1 MSPILGTI
9 GAMSESSY
17 RGNLDDYA
25 NDFSFINVDNANPG
39 TLYTS
44 GIATITGINYKIK
57 VSVVGAG
64 ASFSVNGDAF
74 STSPRF
80 MRNGNEIRLALT
92 TDQDFTI
99 TDFLKEHNVNVTAG
113 KRTTTWTVKTRAINH
128 NLVPFNF
135 TPVTNLPVGVA
146 TTSNSVSISG
156 LEPGY
161 GLPSGVNGFG
171 AKISINGGA
180 LDTSGIVFNGNYFYI
195 NNPAAPAA
203 EQSSYNQTRN
213 ISAFVGT
220 YSTTWRVVTESADL
234 TPDAFSFTS
243 ITGVE
248 INTSFV
254 SNSITVS
261 GINGV
266 TVPKFTLNI
275 SIFGSGFEYSKN
287 GGTFTSQVG
296 TVVSGDVIRLR
307 RTTDFNYSTTF
318 TGTLVIGSVSSS
330 WNVTTKSQPFN
341 TIPSA
346 FSFTSIT
353 NVARNTS
360 FTSNQIT
367 LGGMT
372 PGFFGSASVS
382 GSGQFRVIRNGVTVR
397 DFSVNSTNVQ
407 LGDVIALR
415 DTSSSNY
422 STTKTTNFTVSGLDI
437 NGNPGETSALWN
449 VTTGIAPIL
458 GCTDPNAFNYNP
470 AATQDDGSC
479 IPKVFGCTN
488 SKALNYNP
496 KANVDD
502 GTCVFSVFGCT
513 DPTAYN
519 YNPKAT
525 VDDGTCIPR
534 VFGCTNPAAF
544 NYNPLANTDNGSC
557 IPKVFGCTNPT
568 ATNYNP
574 LANTDNGTCIFTPVV
589 NGCTDP
595 TAYNYNP
602 LATVDDGTCIPK
614 VFGCTDPTAYN
625 YNPLANVNNGTC
637 IPKVFGC
644 TDSTAF
650 NYNPLANVNN
660 GTCIPKVLGCTD
672 STATNYNPLANVNN
686 GTCIFSIPGCT
697 NKLATNYNPAATVDD
712 GSCTFQPKPP
722 IRGCTDPTATNYNP
736 LAIIDDGSCVFR
748 CHIEPIESNYGTGF
762 VGYLRYNDLDF
773 RFEGDF
779 LNGSRHFITGL
790 NVAYSGTILQRTQF
804 TYQTVSNAIINTYL
818 NTIGRYPEGPGFD
831 YWMNSFRYGSGTLSA
846 LTNSII
852 TSYQSIGG
860 EKFYQI
866 SRGRLNGN
874 FDSCLNGV
882 NDVRRTNEIAAIPGC
897 ITPTASNYNP
907 AATQDDGSCTTC
919 VVPTAQSDFGTG
931 FVGYLRYGNGEEIP
945 ASNGDDSFITNLNS
959 LYTNVTTPFTT
970 SGGVVT
976 TWSAVSTFIINH
988 YVTNFGRYPEGVGYD
1003 YWLNDFITNPSYT
1016 SFSSLADAL
1025 NLSFSSFESG
1035 YRAGKGGL
1043 VGNYDFCNGK
1053 RV

>member
-25 NDFSFINVDNANPG
+25 NDFSFTNVDNANPG

-92 TDQDFTI
+92 TAQDFTI
-99 TDFLKEHNVNVTAG
+99 SDFLKEYNVNVTAG

-171 AKISINGGA
+171 AKISINGGV

-220 YSTTWRVVTESADL
+220 YSTTWRVVTASADL

-296 TVVSGDVIRLR
+296 TVVSGDVIQLR
-307 RTTDFNYSTTF
+307 KTTDSNYSTTF

-330 WNVTTKSQPFN
+330 WNVTTKSQPFD
-341 TIPSA
+341 TIPNT
-346 FSFTSIT
+346 FSFTSRT

-360 FTSNQIT
+360 FTSNQIA
-367 LGGMT
+367 LSGMT

-382 GSGQFRVIRNGVTVR
+382 GSGQFRVIRNGITVSN
-397 DFSVNSTNVQ
+397 FSTNSVNVQ
-407 LGDVIALR
+407 LGDVIDLR
-415 DTSSSNY
+415 DTSSLNY

-449 VTTGIAPIL
+449 VTTEIAPIP
-458 GCTDPNAFNYNP
+458 GCTNPTASNYNP
-470 AATQDDGSC
+470 AATQDNGTC
-479 IPKVFGCTN
+479 IFPVPGCTN
-488 SKALNYNP
+488 SNALNYNP
-496 KANVDD
+496 A
-502 GTCVFSVFGCT
+502 
-513 DPTAYN
+513 
-519 YNPKAT
+519 AT
-525 VDDGTCIPR
+525 V
-534 VFGCTNPAAF
+534 
-544 NYNPLANTDNGSC
+544 
-557 IPKVFGCTNPT
+557 
-568 ATNYNP
+568 
-574 LANTDNGTCIFTPVV
+574 DNGTCTFAPPPPTP
-589 NGCTDP
+589 
-595 TAYNYNP
+595 
-602 LATVDDGTCIPK
+602 I
-614 VFGCTDPTAYN
+614 
-625 YNPLANVNNGTC
+625 
-637 IPKVFGC
+637 
-644 TDSTAF
+644 
-650 NYNPLANVNN
+650 
-660 GTCIPKVLGCTD
+660 LGCT
-672 STATNYNPLANVNN
+672 NR
-686 GTCIFSIPGCT
+686 
-697 NKLATNYNPAATVDD
+697 LATNYNPAATFDD
-712 GSCTFQPKPP
+712 GSCTFPP
-722 IRGCTDPTATNYNP
+722 IPPIQGCTNPTASNDNSAAT
-736 LAIIDDGSCVFR
+736 IDDGSCTFI
-748 CHIEPIESNYGTGF
+748 CSIPPITSIYGTGF
-762 VGYLRYNDLDF
+762 VGYLNYNNGETNL
-773 RFEGDF
+773 GDF
-779 LNGSRHFITGL
+779 LTGSKNFITGL
-790 NVAYSGTILQRTQF
+790 NSNFSGTIPERTQF
-804 TYQTVSNAIINTYL
+804 TYQTVSTKIINTYL
-818 NTIGRYPEGPGFD
+818 NTVGRYPEADGYDF
-831 YWMNSFRYGSGTLSA
+831 WINAFRYESNTYYDLNA
-846 LTNSII
+846 LEVFII
-852 TSYQSIGG
+852 LTYQRDGG

-866 SRGRLNGN
+866 SKGRLNGN
-874 FDSCLNGV
+874 FDSCFNGV
-882 NDVRRTNEIAAIPGC
+882 RDVRRTNEIAAIPGC
-897 ITPTASNYNP
+897 TTLTASNYNP
-907 AATQDDGSCTTC
+907 QATQDDGSCIQLPPTPTPVIPVTPPC
-919 VVPTAQSDFGTG
+919 SVPTRTSTYGTG
-931 FVGYLRYGNGEEIP
+931 FQGYLRYGNGEQIP
-945 ASNGDDSFITNLNS
+945 ASNGSDSFMIGLNS
-959 LYTNVTTPFTT
+959 NYSGIIITAGGVTTTYEQISNT
-970 SGGVVT
+970 II
-976 TWSAVSTFIINH
+976 SAYENIIR
-988 YVTNFGRYPEGVGYD
+988 RYPDAIGYD
-1003 YWLNDFITNPSYT
+1003 YWVGDFISN
-1016 SFSSLADAL
+1016 
-1025 NLSFSSFESG
+1025 SG
-1035 YRAGKGGL
+1035 YTNLNILYDAIVGDYNLNEGPYQISKGGL
-1043 VGNYDFCNGK
+1043 VGNYDFCDVK

>member
-488 SKALNYNP
+488 
-496 KANVDD
+496 
-502 GTCVFSVFGCT
+502 
-513 DPTAYN
+513 
-519 YNPKAT
+519 
-525 VDDGTCIPR
+525 
-534 VFGCTNPAAF
+534 
-544 NYNPLANTDNGSC
+544 
-557 IPKVFGCTNPT
+557 PT

-602 LATVDDGTCIPK
+602 LATVDD
-614 VFGCTDPTAYN
+614 
-625 YNPLANVNNGTC
+625 GTC

>member
-92 TDQDFTI
+92 TAQDFTI
-99 TDFLKEHNVNVTAG
+99 SDFLKEYNVNVTAG

-180 LDTSGIVFNGNYFYI
+180 LDTSGIIFDGNYFYI

-220 YSTTWRVVTESADL
+220 YSTTWSVVTESADL

-261 GINGV
+261 GINSV

-296 TVVSGDVIRLR
+296 TVVSGDVILLR
-307 RTTDFNYSTTF
+307 KTTDFNYSTTF

-330 WNVTTKSQPFN
+330 WNITTKSQPFD

-458 GCTDPNAFNYNP
+458 GCTNPSASNYNP
-470 AATQDDGSC
+470 AATQDNGTC
-479 IPKVFGCTN
+479 IIPVPGCTN

-496 KANVDD
+496 AATVDNGSCTFAPPPITPILGCTNKLASNYNPAATQDD
-502 GTCVFSVFGCT
+502 GTCIIIDYRKRGCT
-513 DPTAYN
+513 DPSATN
-519 YNPKAT
+519 YDPAAII
-525 VDDGTCIPR
+525 DDGTCIPPCF
-534 VFGCTNPAAF
+534 V
-544 NYNPLANTDNGSC
+544 
-557 IPKVFGCTNPT
+557 PT
-568 ATNYNP
+568 RT
-574 LANTDNGTCIFTPVV
+574 
-589 NGCTDP
+589 
-595 TAYNYNP
+595 
-602 LATVDDGTCIPK
+602 
-614 VFGCTDPTAYN
+614 
-625 YNPLANVNNGTC
+625 
-637 IPKVFGC
+637 
-644 TDSTAF
+644 
-650 NYNPLANVNN
+650 
-660 GTCIPKVLGCTD
+660 
-672 STATNYNPLANVNN
+672 
-686 GTCIFSIPGCT
+686 SI
-697 NKLATNYNPAATVDD
+697 
-712 GSCTFQPKPP
+712 
-722 IRGCTDPTATNYNP
+722 
-736 LAIIDDGSCVFR
+736 
-748 CHIEPIESNYGTGF
+748 YGTGF
-762 VGYLRYNDLDF
+762 EGYLKYNNGETNL
-773 RFEGDF
+773 GDF
-779 LNGSRHFITGL
+779 LNGSKSFITGL
-790 NVAYSGTILQRTQF
+790 NSSYSGTIPQRTQF

-818 NTIGRYPEGPGFD
+818 NTVGRYPEGPGFD
-831 YWMNSFRYGSGTLSA
+831 YWMNSFRYGSGTLNE
-846 LTNSII
+846 LTTSII
-852 TSYQSIGG
+852 LTYQRVGG

-866 SRGRLNGN
+866 SKGRLNGN
-874 FDSCLNGV
+874 FDFSCNI
-882 NDVRRTNEIAAIPGC
+882 RRTNEIAAIPGC
-897 ITPTASNYNP
+897 TNPTASNYNP
-907 AATQDDGSCTTC
+907 AATQDNGSCTTC
-919 VVPTAQSDFGTG
+919 VVPTAESDFGTG

-970 SGGVVT
+970 AGGVLT

-988 YVTNFGRYPEGVGYD
+988 YVTNSSRYPEGVGYD

-1016 SFSSLADAL
+1016 SFSSLATAL
-1025 NLSFSSFESG
+1025 NLPFSSFESG

-1043 VGNYDFCNGK
+1043 VGNYDFCDVK

>member
-1 MSPILGTI
+1 MSPILGSI
-9 GAMSESSY
+9 GAISESSY

-25 NDFSFINVDNANPG
+25 NDFSFTNVDNANPG

-92 TDQDFTI
+92 TAQDFTI
-99 TDFLKEHNVNVTAG
+99 SDFLKEYNVNVTAG

-171 AKISINGGA
+171 AKISINGGV
-180 LDTSGIVFNGNYFYI
+180 LDTSRIVFDGNYFYI

-307 RTTDFNYSTTF
+307 KTTNFNYSTTF

-346 FSFTSIT
+346 FSFTSII

-449 VTTGIAPIL
+449 VTTGIAPIPGCTNPSASNYNPAATQDNGTCIIPVPGCTNSNALNYNPAATVDNGTCTFAPSPITPIL
-458 GCTDPNAFNYNP
+458 GCTNRIALNYNP

-479 IPKVFGCTN
+479 TFPIIP
-488 SKALNYNP
+488 P
-496 KANVDD
+496 
-502 GTCVFSVFGCT
+502 
-513 DPTAYN
+513 
-519 YNPKAT
+519 
-525 VDDGTCIPR
+525 IQ
-534 VFGCTNPAAF
+534 GCTNP
-544 NYNPLANTDNGSC
+544 S
-557 IPKVFGCTNPT
+557 
-568 ATNYNP
+568 ATNY
-574 LANTDNGTCIFTPVV
+574 
-589 NGCTDP
+589 
-595 TAYNYNP
+595 
-602 LATVDDGTCIPK
+602 
-614 VFGCTDPTAYN
+614 
-625 YNPLANVNNGTC
+625 
-637 IPKVFGC
+637 
-644 TDSTAF
+644 DS
-650 NYNPLANVNN
+650 
-660 GTCIPKVLGCTD
+660 
-672 STATNYNPLANVNN
+672 
-686 GTCIFSIPGCT
+686 
-697 NKLATNYNPAATVDD
+697 AATIDD
-712 GSCTFQPKPP
+712 GSCTFICSSQFP
-722 IRGCTDPTATNYNP
+722 
-736 LAIIDDGSCVFR
+736 
-748 CHIEPIESNYGTGF
+748 PIESIYGTGF
-762 VGYLRYNDLDF
+762 QGYLNYNNGETNL
-773 RFEGDF
+773 GDF
-779 LNGSRHFITGL
+779 LTGSKKFITGL
-790 NVAYSGTILQRTQF
+790 KSSYSGTIPERTQF
-804 TYQTVSNAIINTYL
+804 TYQNVSSRIINTYL
-818 NTIGRYPEGPGFD
+818 NTVGRYPEADGYDF
-831 YWMNSFRYGSGTLSA
+831 WINAFRYESNTYYDLNA
-846 LTNSII
+846 LEVFII
-852 TSYQSIGG
+852 LTYQRDGG

-866 SRGRLNGN
+866 SKGRLNGN
-874 FDSCLNGV
+874 FDSCFNEV
-882 NDVRRTNEIAAIPGC
+882 RDVRRTNEIAAIPGC
-897 ITPTASNYNP
+897 TDLTASNYNP
-907 AATQDDGSCTTC
+907 QATQDNGSCTTC
-919 VVPTAQSDFGTG
+919 VVPTRTSTYGIG
-931 FVGYLRYGNGEEIP
+931 FLGYLRYGNGEKIP
-945 ASNGDDSFITNLNS
+945 ASNGDDRFIINLNS
-959 LYTNVTTPFTT
+959 ILTNVTTPFTT
-970 SGGVVT
+970 PGGVVT
-976 TWSAVSTFIINH
+976 TYSAVSTFIINH

-1016 SFSSLADAL
+1016 SFSSLATAL
-1025 NLSFSSFESG
+1025 NLPFSSFESG

-1043 VGNYDFCNGK
+1043 IGNYDFCDVK
-1053 RV
+1053 RL

>member
-1 MSPILGTI
+1 MSPILGSI
-9 GAMSESSY
+9 GAISESSY

-25 NDFSFINVDNANPG
+25 NDFSFTNVDNANPG

-92 TDQDFTI
+92 TAQDFTI
-99 TDFLKEHNVNVTAG
+99 SDFLKEYNVNVTAG

-171 AKISINGGA
+171 ARISINGGV

-330 WNVTTKSQPFN
+330 WNVTTKSQPFD

-449 VTTGIAPIL
+449 VTTGIAPIPGCTNPSASNYNPAATQDNGTCIIPVPGCTNSNALNYNPAATVDNGTCTFAPSPITPIL
-458 GCTDPNAFNYNP
+458 GCTNRIALNYNP

-479 IPKVFGCTN
+479 TFPIIP
-488 SKALNYNP
+488 P
-496 KANVDD
+496 
-502 GTCVFSVFGCT
+502 
-513 DPTAYN
+513 
-519 YNPKAT
+519 
-525 VDDGTCIPR
+525 IQ
-534 VFGCTNPAAF
+534 GCTNP
-544 NYNPLANTDNGSC
+544 S
-557 IPKVFGCTNPT
+557 
-568 ATNYNP
+568 ATNY
-574 LANTDNGTCIFTPVV
+574 
-589 NGCTDP
+589 
-595 TAYNYNP
+595 
-602 LATVDDGTCIPK
+602 
-614 VFGCTDPTAYN
+614 
-625 YNPLANVNNGTC
+625 
-637 IPKVFGC
+637 
-644 TDSTAF
+644 DS
-650 NYNPLANVNN
+650 
-660 GTCIPKVLGCTD
+660 
-672 STATNYNPLANVNN
+672 
-686 GTCIFSIPGCT
+686 
-697 NKLATNYNPAATVDD
+697 AATIDD
-712 GSCTFQPKPP
+712 GSCTFICSSQFP
-722 IRGCTDPTATNYNP
+722 
-736 LAIIDDGSCVFR
+736 
-748 CHIEPIESNYGTGF
+748 PIESIYGTGF
-762 VGYLRYNDLDF
+762 QGYLNYNNGETNL
-773 RFEGDF
+773 GDF
-779 LNGSRHFITGL
+779 LTGSKKFITGL
-790 NVAYSGTILQRTQF
+790 KSSYSGTIPGRTQF
-804 TYQTVSNAIINTYL
+804 TYQNVSSRIINTYL
-818 NTIGRYPEGPGFD
+818 NTVGRYPEADGYDF
-831 YWMNSFRYGSGTLSA
+831 WINAFRYESNTYYDLNA
-846 LTNSII
+846 LEVFII
-852 TSYQSIGG
+852 LTYQRDGG

-866 SRGRLNGN
+866 SKGRLNGN
-874 FDSCLNGV
+874 FDSCFNGV
-882 NDVRRTNEIAAIPGC
+882 RDVRRTNEIAAIPGC
-897 ITPTASNYNP
+897 TDLTASNYNP
-907 AATQDDGSCTTC
+907 QATQDNGSCTTC
-919 VVPTAQSDFGTG
+919 VVPTRTSTYGIG
-931 FVGYLRYGNGEEIP
+931 FLGYLRYGNGEKIP
-945 ASNGDDSFITNLNS
+945 ASNGDDRFITNLNS
-959 LYTNVTTPFTT
+959 ILTNVTTPFTT
-970 SGGVVT
+970 PGGVVT
-976 TWSAVSTFIINH
+976 TYSAVSTFIINH

-1016 SFSSLADAL
+1016 SFSSLATAL
-1025 NLSFSSFESG
+1025 NLPFSSFESG

-1043 VGNYDFCNGK
+1043 IGNYDFCDVK